1 MNCTYNYE
9 SGQVPYFR
17 RKTWCTAGHSFFV
30 VVIFFLSILPFLR
43 KKRKGLR
50 PSFLLREQGGK
61 DLSVQFILD
70 EVATRCEE
78 KVLGLAG
85 TRQETLQDQC
95 ACELERKYSQ
105 TLPQELTLCLLR
117 HCPLASYSFFFSL
130 KIWF

>member
-1 MNCTYNYE
+1 M
-9 SGQVPYFR
+9 
-17 RKTWCTAGHSFFV
+17 
-30 VVIFFLSILPFLR
+30 
-43 KKRKGLR
+43 
-50 PSFLLREQGGK
+50 
-61 DLSVQFILD
+61 SVQFILD

-117 HCPLASYSFFFSL
+117 HCPLASYFFFFFSL
-130 KIWF
+130 SKLGFDDCGQIVIALRKIHSFACKFINTTLLHRSR